1 MSEYLRIENFGPI
14 VEAEIPDIRPL
25 CVLIGESGSGKS
37 TILKVLSMF
46 RWIYKRVNLRSYL
59 KHAKIKRTQLGFK
72 IKPIMRTSGIYEYLR
87 GDSMIIYRRDGYEIK
102 MENRSVNIRF
112 TIDPNDLCLD
122 KVCFISDKRAMIPD
136 FIDNKMERRIANY
149 YLQDTMDNFVMAYKL
164 SRQLSLDF
172 LGVDFKVEKPKN
184 GPERLTIQ
192 GATGEEFMI
201 DMKNASSGIQT
212 ATPLAMIVN
221 HYATHYNAEESMN
234 TALFQYMKDT
244 DMLKQF
250 SAIKNVGEITRR
262 TVHVLVEEPEL
273 SLYPESQ
280 KQLIDFLV
288 ERCFAQPQRDYDMTL
303 MMATH
308 SPYIVNYLN
317 LLIRRAERNEN
328 TPYKMDFE
336 DISAYEVIGGFITS
350 LKLETERRLIDTRSL
365 SQPISD
371 IYVEYNQTSE

>member
-1 MSEYLRIENFGPI
+1 MAEYLRIENFGPI
-14 VEAEIPDIRPL
+14 VEVELDNIRPL

-37 TILKVLSMF
+37 TIMKVLSLF

-72 IKPIMRTSGIYEYLR
+72 IKPLLRTSGIYEYLKS
-87 GDSMIIYRRDGYEIK
+87 DSVIIYRRDNYEIK

-112 TIDPNDLCLD
+112 TIAPDDLCLD
-122 KVCFISDKRAMIPD
+122 KVCFISDKRSMIPD

-149 YLQDTMDNFVMAYKL
+149 YLQDTMDNFVLAYKR
-164 SRQLSLDF
+164 SRQLNIDF

-192 GATGEEFMI
+192 GADGDEFTI
-201 DMKNASSGIQT
+201 EMKNASSGIQT
-212 ATPLAMIVN
+212 VTPLAMIVN
-221 HYATHYNAEESMN
+221 HYATHYDAEESMN

-244 DMLKQF
+244 DQLKMF
-250 SAIKNVGEITRR
+250 SAVKNVGEIRRR
-262 TVHVLVEEPEL
+262 TVHVMVEEPEL

-280 KQLIDFLV
+280 TRLIDFLV
-288 ERCFAQPQRDYDMTL
+288 DRSFNQPLRDYDMTL

-308 SPYIVNYLN
+308 SPYIINYLN
-317 LLIRRAERNEN
+317 LLIVRSVRGED
-328 TPYKMDFE
+328 TPYKMAFE
-336 DISAYEVIGGFITS
+336 DISAYEVNGGFITS
-350 LKLETERRLIDTRSL
+350 LKVDTEQRLIDTRSL

-371 IYVEYNQTSE
+371 IYEEYNQNV

>member
-1 MSEYLRIENFGPI
+1 MAEYLRIENFGPI
-14 VEAEIPDIRPL
+14 VEVELNDIRPL

-37 TILKVLSMF
+37 TIMKVLSLF

-72 IKPIMRTSGIYEYLR
+72 IKPLMRTSGIYEYLR
-87 GDSMIIYRRDGYEIK
+87 ADSVIVYRRDNYEIK

-112 TIDPNDLCLD
+112 TIAPDDLCLD
-122 KVCFISDKRAMIPD
+122 KVCFISDKRSMIPD

-149 YLQDTMDNFVMAYKL
+149 YLQDTMDNFVMAYKQ
-164 SRQLSLDF
+164 SRQLSIDF

-192 GATGEEFMI
+192 GADGDEFTI

-212 ATPLAMIVN
+212 VTPLAMIVN
-221 HYATHYNAEESMN
+221 HYATHYDAEDSMN

-250 SAIKNVGEITRR
+250 SAVKNVGEITRR
-262 TVHVLVEEPEL
+262 TVHVMVEEPEL

-280 KQLIDFLV
+280 TQLIDFLV
-288 ERCFAQPQRDYDMTL
+288 ERSFAQPQRDYDMTL

-317 LLIRRAERNEN
+317 LLIRRADRGDD
-328 TPYKMDFE
+328 TPYKMSFE
-336 DISAYEVIGGFITS
+336 DISAYEVRGGFITS
-350 LKLETERRLIDTRSL
+350 LKVNSDNKIIDTRSL
-365 SQPISD
+365 SQPISN
-371 IYVEYNQTSE
+371 IYEEFND

>member
-14 VEAEIPDIRPL
+14 VEAELDDIRPL
-25 CVLIGESGSGKS
+25 CILIGESGSGKS
-37 TILKVLSMF
+37 TIMKVLSLF

-59 KHAKIKRTQLGFK
+59 KLAKIKRTQLGFK
-72 IKPIMRTSGIYEYLR
+72 IKPLMRTSGIYEYLR
-87 GDSMIIYRRDGYEIK
+87 AESMIEYRRDNYVIR

-112 TIDPNDLCLD
+112 TIAPDDLCLD

-136 FIDNKMERRIANY
+136 FIYNKMERKVANY
-149 YLQDTMDNFVMAYKL
+149 YLQDTMDNFMLAYKR

-192 GATGEEFMI
+192 GADGEDFTIE
-201 DMKNASSGIQT
+201 MKNASSGIQNV
-212 ATPLAMIVN
+212 TPLAMIVN
-221 HYATHYNAEESMN
+221 HYATHYDAEESMN

-244 DMLKQF
+244 DQLKMF
-250 SAIKNVGEITRR
+250 SAVKNVGEIRRR
-262 TVHVLVEEPEL
+262 TVHVMVEEPEL

-280 KQLIDFLV
+280 TQLIDFLV
-288 ERCFAQPQRDYDMTL
+288 ERCFSHPERDYDMTL

-317 LLIRRAERNEN
+317 LLIKRAERGED
-328 TPYKMDFE
+328 TPYQIAFE
-336 DISAYEVIGGFITS
+336 DISAYEVGSGCITS
-350 LKLETERRLIDTRSL
+350 LKVDAEHRLIDTRSL

-371 IYVEYNQTSE
+371 IYEEFNQDAL